1 MIDKLL
7 KTELGRYVLVFA
19 AGSVLALLI
28 VPSIFS
34 SKDEYLKR
42 ETEMINSYEKK
53 LSEKET
59 EFQELKSKHKEEVA
73 SLAQEKLA
81 LEFEFRRKVD
91 SLVSENNSLKKSTE
105 KVTVITT
112 YPDGR
117 VEKKIVSREVVEKES
132 QKISQVKEEA
142 EQKLKETTERLQKEF
157 EVKLVEVNSV
167 HETEKQKLSLEL
179 SSTQQKLKEEQEKH
193 TKLVINPRKLS
204 LGLGKKTNAVN
215 FVSAEYDF
223 SGPLYAG
230 SILDFKGTSYDA
242 MGLSIGVRF

>member
-1 MIDKLL
+1 MINKLL
-7 KTELGRYVLVFA
+7 KTQIGKYLLVFTAGAGLA
-19 AGSVLALLI
+19 ALI
-28 VPSIFS
+28 LPSITS

-42 ETEMINSYEKK
+42 EKEISESYEKK

-59 EFQELKSKHKEEVA
+59 EFQQLKSKHQEEVTN
-73 SLAQEKLA
+73 LTQERLA
-81 LEFEFRRKVD
+81 LEFEYRRKVD
-91 SLVSENNSLKKSTE
+91 SLVSENSSLKKSTE
-105 KVTVITT
+105 KVTVITK

-117 VEKKIVSREVVEKES
+117 VEKKIVSREVIEKES

-157 EVKLVEVNSV
+157 EVRLVEVNSV
-167 HETEKQKLSLEL
+167 HETEKQKLNLEL
-179 SSTQQKLKEEQEKH
+179 SQFQEKLKEEQEKH

-230 SILDFKGTSYDA
+230 SILDFRGTSYDA